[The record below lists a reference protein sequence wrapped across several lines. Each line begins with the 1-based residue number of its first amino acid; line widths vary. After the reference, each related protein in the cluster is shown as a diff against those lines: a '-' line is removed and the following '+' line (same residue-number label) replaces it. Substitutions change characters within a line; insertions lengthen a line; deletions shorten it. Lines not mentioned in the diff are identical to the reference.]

1 MQTPASQQD
10 SPIPVTV
17 LHVHVNIFTAIC
29 VQDKGTCMYMHY
41 MK

>member
-17 LHVHVNIFTAIC
+17 LHVVNFFTAIC